1 MNLINKEEIEI
12 AYLDNKSILIVS
24 YQYNNLDEM
33 VSKNQYEVFRKF
45 NIILNQFQGEI
56 RHSEFMDNIL
66 NNYEYDYYIFFDID
80 CIPLKDNIV
89 EYIINK
95 IQKNSMIGIE
105 QQCNC
110 NSSINHIYAGPACFG
125 ISKEFYNEL
134 DRPSFKETHRSD
146 VGEELTHICEEK
158 NKNFFLFKKTFSE
171 NNLWKLGE
179 NDYFG
184 HGCIYDEDLIYH
196 QFEIFQNQNKFIK
209 KCLEILNSN
218 Y

>member
-1 MNLINKEEIEI
+1 MSIVLLRTMTGKSIIGFGQYRDLTIQNLIDTAQHKELLHMYYFLRNI
-12 AYLDNKSILIVS
+12 D
-24 YQYNNLDEM
+24 YNED
-33 VSKNQYEVFRKF
+33 
-45 NIILNQFQGEI
+45 IIKQLK
-56 RHSEFMDNIL
+56 
-66 NNYEYDYYIFFDID
+66 ID
-80 CIPLKDNIV
+80 QVYRIDK
-89 EYIINK
+89 
-95 IQKNSMIGIE
+95 KNS
-105 QQCNC
+105 
-110 NSSINHIYAGPACFG
+110 
-125 ISKEFYNEL
+125 KFYNEL